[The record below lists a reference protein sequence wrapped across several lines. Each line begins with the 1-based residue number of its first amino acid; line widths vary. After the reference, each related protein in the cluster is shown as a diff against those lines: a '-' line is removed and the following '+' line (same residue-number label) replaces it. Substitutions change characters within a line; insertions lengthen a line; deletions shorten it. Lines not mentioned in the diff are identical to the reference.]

1 MKTGGV
7 VDAGPARETAH
18 RPVRLLVL
26 FLLAWAML
34 EIASLGGL
42 RLLRQRFGLRYR
54 PLHDFF
60 TDEDRD
66 WLAAFMK
73 TGDGWYHHLDPLL
86 GWVTRPS
93 ATLSGKSPMKPATQN
108 AQGVRS
114 LHAYPDLPRAGV
126 LRVAAFGDS
135 FVHGDE
141 VGDGEE
147 WAAVVERS
155 LPGIEVMN
163 FGVSGYGPDQA
174 FLRWQRD
181 GIGVRPDVVVIGYMT
196 ENLLRTQN
204 VFRPF
209 YERGSGFRLAKPRF
223 RLEEG
228 RLVLL
233 PNPLATPSDFAE
245 LVRDPE
251 GALARLGRDD
261 AFFAGSGGHAVA
273 FDFLPSVRFA
283 MLLPAAI
290 GSARRAHDLS
300 YAPGSAALLTTRA
313 ILEAFCRDVQAHGAR
328 PLIAMFPNEQDI
340 ESRRHGGA
348 AAPAELVSDL
358 RRANCP
364 TLELLEAFDRDAPA
378 TPIRELFGQMH
389 YSALGNRIVARRIG
403 EAIERLRSP
412 PGALGDRS
420 TSAPVEA
427 GSIVPGGAFGVAMR
441 R

>member
-1 MKTGGV
+1 M
-7 VDAGPARETAH
+7 
-18 RPVRLLVL
+18 
-26 FLLAWAML
+26 
-34 EIASLGGL
+34 
-42 RLLRQRFGLRYR
+42 
-54 PLHDFF
+54 
-60 TDEDRD
+60 
-66 WLAAFMK
+66 
-73 TGDGWYHHLDPLL
+73 
-86 GWVTRPS
+86 
-93 ATLSGKSPMKPATQN
+93 
-108 AQGVRS
+108 
-114 LHAYPDLPRAGV
+114 
-126 LRVAAFGDS
+126 
-135 FVHGDE
+135 
-141 VGDGEE
+141 
-147 WAAVVERS
+147 
-155 LPGIEVMN
+155 
-163 FGVSGYGPDQA
+163 
-174 FLRWQRD
+174 
-181 GIGVRPDVVVIGYMT
+181 IGYMT

-209 YERGSGFRLAKPRF
+209 YERGSGW
-223 RLEEG
+223 
-228 RLVLL
+228 
-233 PNPLATPSDFAE
+233 
-245 LVRDPE
+245 
-251 GALARLGRDD
+251 
-261 AFFAGSGGHAVA
+261 HAVA

-290 GSARRAHDLS
+290 GSARRARDLS

-412 PGALGDRS
+412 PGALGDGS